1 VSDRNPD
8 EPQYPHASDDAA
20 RANDG
25 SGEYT
30 SAPQPDNEGHYT
42 DAETIDEPSTEV
54 INDFAEE
61 TPGYNASDAA
71 DSDAAYDNRAD
82 TDNGAGFDNDSGFD
96 NGASFDNGAGFDNGA
111 AVSNTVDADNDT
123 DNDVRTDNDAPTGNN
138 VGSGSDRLHFS
149 DGDNTSA
156 VRAEPSGPT
165 ATRVLPPEL
174 VQPAEPERPTTAIPA
189 SAVAA
194 AAAIPVSTP
203 APAAPAA
210 PAAPVDRSQYVI
222 TNNDDQAETARTAVI
237 APSSNN
243 ATVPYATRTDPADD
257 AFARPPQ
264 RVVYVDAPTPPTK
277 KGNRGVGALFAL
289 LSSLIFAVLFAA
301 VIFVLYY
308 GTIGRVVTGFLERP
322 SFYVPVVLF
331 AIGFVVLVLLLNR
344 AKWGA
349 YVFGSIFVGLFVYF
363 GTIFTLLL
371 FEDLIGMTPDQAS
384 AAFTGALGNPLVVIA
399 GLLAREVSLWTGALI
414 SARGRRVKAKNIE
427 AQAAF
432 ERETEARRAEHEA
445 SNAASA
451 RY

>member
-8 EPQYPHASDDAA
+8 EPQYPHASDDAV
-20 RANDG
+20 RADDG

-30 SAPQPDNEGHYT
+30 SAPQFGDEGHYT

-54 INDFAEE
+54 INDFSEE
-61 TPGYNASDAA
+61 TPGYNASDESNASVESNS
-71 DSDAAYDNRAD
+71 SDAVYDTSDDGTDYSAGDDADASAARAE
-82 TDNGAGFDNDSGFD
+82 TG
-96 NGASFDNGAGFDNGA
+96 GA
-111 AVSNTVDADNDT
+111 A
-123 DNDVRTDNDAPTGNN
+123 
-138 VGSGSDRLHFS
+138 
-149 DGDNTSA
+149 
-156 VRAEPSGPT
+156 

-174 VQPAEPERPTTAIPA
+174 VQPAEPERPTTAIPTAGIPA
-189 SAVAA
+189 SVVAA
-194 AAAIPVSTP
+194 AAAAPAAAAP
-203 APAAPAA
+203 APAAPA
-210 PAAPVDRSQYVI
+210 DRSQYVI
-222 TNNDDQAETARTAVI
+222 TNNDDEVETARTAVV
-237 APSSNN
+237 APVSSN

-277 KGNRGVGALFAL
+277 KGNRGIGALLAL
-289 LSSLIFAVLFAA
+289 LSSLIFAVLFAG

-331 AIGFVVLVLLLNR
+331 AIGFIILVLLLNR

-363 GTIFTLLL
+363 GTILTLLL

-414 SARGRRVKAKNIE
+414 SARGRRIKAKNIE